1 MIKRLTRNPVSL
13 FLFMWMVITAI
24 IMLISD
30 EHFLV
35 PLLVGFILSIVLSL
49 VYLVYHLIDGPVY
62 WRQFE
67 RFWGDRYQ
75 AKSTPSESIPQTNQ
89 SVDGLRSIKFI
100 SDGNKGRVVLGFGS
114 GQDTHTTSIDDLSAS
129 EFWLFYYLAV
139 EHDSDSTTDPWLQF
153 PELHLETI
161 DIISNRWFGH
171 DFITQLD
178 QKYNME
184 YGSAIA
190 HTINNRDD
198 LKRAITEYDK
208 HPLQDLY
215 DLRKREGLSWMF
227 DVNGDNRKN
236 LRSSLVKRLSRE
248 TSQAAQLFTEAKRK
262 IAYRPNAFQINP
274 SLNLDISLPDLS

>member
-1 MIKRLTRNPVSL
+1 MIKRLIRNPISF
-13 FLFMWMVITAI
+13 FLLMWMGITAI

-30 EHFLV
+30 ELFIDALYGSLIMSAFLFMV
-35 PLLVGFILSIVLSL
+35 NVVWHWF
-49 VYLVYHLIDGPVY
+49 DGPVY
-62 WRQFE
+62 WRQFK

-75 AKSTPSESIPQTNQ
+75 AKSAPSESIPQTNQ
-89 SVDGLRSIKFI
+89 SVDDLRSINFI

-114 GQDTHTTSIDDLSAS
+114 DQDAHTTSIDDLSAS

-153 PELHLETI
+153 PEIHLETI
-161 DIISNRWFGH
+161 DIISKRWFGH

-184 YGSAIA
+184 YGSTVA

-198 LKRAITEYDK
+198 LRRAITEYDK

-227 DVNGDNRKN
+227 DVNGDHRKK
-236 LRSSLVKRLSRE
+236 LRSSLVTRLSRE
-248 TSQAAQLFTEAKRK
+248 MSQAAQLFTGAKRK

-274 SLNLDISLPDLS
+274 SLTLDISLPDLS